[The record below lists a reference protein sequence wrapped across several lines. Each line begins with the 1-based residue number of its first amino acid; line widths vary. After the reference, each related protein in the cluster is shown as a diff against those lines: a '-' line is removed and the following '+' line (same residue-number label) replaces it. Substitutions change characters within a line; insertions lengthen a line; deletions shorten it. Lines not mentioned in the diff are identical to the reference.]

1 MPTLKATDSDL
12 HSVEAFLKRRKL
24 KHIHARKRA
33 DSITLDAGTKEDP
46 WPGARARRVTTQ
58 WWTLDMA
65 DRAGRWEQA
74 PFRAPLLVLLDQIAD
89 SFPWI
94 LADVG

>member
-1 MPTLKATDSDL
+1 M
-12 HSVEAFLKRRKL
+12 
-24 KHIHARKRA
+24 
-33 DSITLDAGTKEDP
+33 
-46 WPGARARRVTTQ
+46 TTQ

-65 DRAGRWEQA
+65 DRAGRWEQT
-74 PFRAPLLVLLDQIAD
+74 PFRASLLVLLDQLAD